1 VSSSPDKKSENFL
14 CGCVY
19 LAACRV
25 AWRAQVAL
33 EAASLLG
40 FACFAQR
47 FHGGGVASRLV
58 LCKVYFTLCWACLTL
73 SPMNKSEAVAFF
85 GSQAALAKALGVSR
99 SSVSEWHDVP
109 VGRQYQLEVITRGA
123 LKAEHEE
130 LLGHAEDLPCREATS

>member
-1 VSSSPDKKSENFL
+1 
-14 CGCVY
+14 
-19 LAACRV
+19 
-25 AWRAQVAL
+25 
-33 EAASLLG
+33 
-40 FACFAQR
+40 
-47 FHGGGVASRLV
+47 
-58 LCKVYFTLCWACLTL
+58 
-73 SPMNKSEAVAFF
+73 MNKSEAVAFF